1 VFANSKKFQYFP
13 TGQNVVRE
21 EKLPN
26 WNREKL
32 EKHLHKTPTDMDMRF
47 ITERKSLNTILR

>member
-1 VFANSKKFQYFP
+1 MYKSPETIPLIGNTVQGLAVFANSKKFQYFP

-26 WNREKL
+26 
-32 EKHLHKTPTDMDMRF
+32 
-47 ITERKSLNTILR
+47 